1 MPIINFIPIFV
12 VQKNEADEDN
22 NKDDVKL
29 YYECPTYKT
38 GERYGT
44 LLTTGHS
51 TNYVMNIELN
61 SEVDTANRVK
71 RSVAM
76 LT

>member
-12 VQKNEADEDN
+12 EQKNEADEEK
-22 NKDDVKL
+22 NKDDIKL
-29 YYECPTYKT
+29 YYASPTHKT

-44 LLTTGHS
+44 LLKTGHS
-51 TNYVMNIELN
+51 TNYVMNIDLN
-61 SEVDTANRVK
+61 SEVDTANWVK